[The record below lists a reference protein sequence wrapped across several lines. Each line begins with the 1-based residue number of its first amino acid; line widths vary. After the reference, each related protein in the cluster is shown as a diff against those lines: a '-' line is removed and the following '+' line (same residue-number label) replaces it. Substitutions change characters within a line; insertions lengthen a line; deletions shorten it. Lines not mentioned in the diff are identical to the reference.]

1 MRTERRRYFRIDDT
15 ALVKYRVIDAMDLEA
30 ARAQIVR
37 HILASDNLRA
47 ALEPLDARLTEM
59 GPALRRESRVVA
71 EVLELI
77 NRKISLV
84 AGIVVLERV
93 TGTHDPHRE
102 HAPSAV
108 NLSGGGLGL
117 RAEEPMASGTWL
129 AVDVVLLPASHAMR
143 AIGRVTDSR
152 KRDTGYWIGIEF
164 DALREEDRDAL
175 ISHALRKQAQILRQ
189 ERNGQPRSE

>member
-15 ALVKYRVIDAMDLEA
+15 ALVKYRVIDPTDLDA
-30 ARAQIVR
+30 ARAQIAR
-37 HILASDNLRA
+37 HILENDNLRA

-71 EVLELI
+71 EALELI
-77 NRKISLV
+77 NRKLSLLAGVV
-84 AGIVVLERV
+84 ALERV

-117 RAEEPMASGTWL
+117 RAAEPMAKGTWL
-129 AVDVVLLPASHAMR
+129 AVDLVLLPGSHTLR
-143 AIGRVTDSR
+143 AIGHVTDSR
-152 KRDTGYWIGIEF
+152 KRDTAYWIGIEF
-164 DALREEDRDAL
+164 DGLREEDRDAL

>member
-30 ARAQIVR
+30 ARAQIAR

-164 DALREEDRDAL
+164 DGLREEDRDAL